1 MIRVSLSDQVLDNR
15 VASEAFVRRGK
26 PKWLKAQLPRGEQYG
41 DLLRL
46 VKDQNL
52 HTVCEEASCPNLG
65 ECWSAGVAT
74 LMILGDTCTR
84 SCGFCHIKTGR
95 PPVLDTDEPKRVA
108 EAVKTMDLNYVVITS
123 VNRDELPDG
132 GAAIWAET
140 IQRTRDASPTTKIE
154 VLIPDFCGDWAA
166 LQRVLDAKPD
176 VLNHNLE
183 TVQRMYPAVRPQ
195 AKYDRS
201 IELLRRTKEQGF
213 VTKTGIMV
221 GIGETDGEVEQLMR
235 DVVEGTAVLG
245 DETKRRRNE
254 ADRSHRSS
262 LIAHRSCCDILT
274 IGHYLQPSAHHLPV
288 HRFVEPAT
296 FAEYKQRG
304 EAIGFTHVESGPM
317 VRSSYHADKTAKAAK
332 AAK

>member
-1 MIRVSLSDQVLDNR
+1 MPMVRVSLSDQVLDNR

-46 VKDQNL
+46 VKDQKL

-108 EAVKTMDLNYVVITS
+108 EAVKTMGLNYVVITS

-140 IQRTRDASPTTKIE
+140 INRTREASPDTQIE
-154 VLIPDFCGDWAA
+154 VLIPDFCGDWDA

-201 IELLRRTKEQGF
+201 IELLRRSKEQGF

-221 GIGETDGEVEQLMR
+221 GIGETDDEVEQLMR
-235 DVVEGTAVLG
+235 DVVEGTGVAG
-245 DETKRRRNE
+245 SPAT
-254 ADRSHRSS
+254 A
-262 LIAHRSCCDILT
+262 CDILT
-274 IGHYLQPSAHHLPV
+274 IGQYLQPSPHHLPV
-288 HRFVEPAT
+288 QRFVEPAT
-296 FAEYKQRG
+296 FAEYKRQG

-317 VRSSYHADKTAKAAK
+317 VRSSYHADKTAMAAR
-332 AAK
+332 ASAEP

>member
-15 VASEAFVRRGK
+15 VAADSFVRRGK
-26 PKWLKAQLPRGEQYG
+26 PKWLKAQLPRGQQYS

-108 EAVKTMDLNYVVITS
+108 EAVRTMDLNYVVITS

-132 GAAIWAET
+132 GAGIWAET
-140 IQRTRDASPTTKIE
+140 IRRTRDASPRTQIE
-154 VLIPDFCGDWAA
+154 VLIPDFCGDWEA
-166 LQRVLDAKPD
+166 LQTVLDAGPD

-183 TVQRMYPAVRPQ
+183 TVRRMYSAVRPQ

-201 IELLRRTKEQGF
+201 IELLRLTKEQGF
-213 VTKTGIMV
+213 IAKTGIMV
-221 GIGETDGEVEQLMR
+221 GIGETDGEVEQLMH
-235 DVVEGTAVLG
+235 DVIAGT
-245 DETKRRRNE
+245 TC
-254 ADRSHRSS
+254 ADG
-262 LIAHRSCCDILT
+262 AACDILT
-274 IGHYLQPSAHHLPV
+274 IGQYLQPSPHHLPV
-288 HRFVEPAT
+288 QRFVEPAT
-296 FAEYKQRG
+296 FDRFKQQG

-317 VRSSYHADKTAKAAK
+317 VRSSYHADKTAMAAK
-332 AAK
+332 AAEA

>member
-15 VASEAFVRRGK
+15 VASDAFVRRGK
-26 PKWLKAQLPRGEQYG
+26 PKWLKAQLPRGEQYS

-46 VKDQNL
+46 VKDQKL

-95 PPVLDTDEPKRVA
+95 PPVLDSDEPKRVA

-140 IQRTRDASPTTKIE
+140 IQRTRDASPTTQIE
-154 VLIPDFCGDWAA
+154 VLIPDFCGDWEA
-166 LQRVLDAKPD
+166 LQRVLDARPD

-201 IELLRRTKEQGF
+201 IELLRRSKEQGF

-221 GIGETDGEVEQLMR
+221 GIGETDDEVEQLMR
-235 DVVEGTAVLG
+235 DVVEGTAVVG
-245 DETKRRRNE
+245 SP
-254 ADRSHRSS
+254 A
-262 LIAHRSCCDILT
+262 AACDILT
-274 IGHYLQPSAHHLPV
+274 IGQYLQPSPHHLPV
-288 HRFVEPAT
+288 QRFVEPAT
-296 FAEYKQRG
+296 FAEYKRQG
-304 EAIGFTHVESGPM
+304 EVIGFTHVESGPM
-317 VRSSYHADKTAKAAK
+317 VRSSYHADKTAMAAK

>member
-15 VASEAFVRRGK
+15 VASDAFVRRGK
-26 PKWLKAQLPRGEQYG
+26 PKWLKAQLPRGEQYS

-46 VKDQNL
+46 VKDQKL

-95 PPVLDTDEPKRVA
+95 PPVLDSDEPKRVA

-140 IQRTRDASPTTKIE
+140 IQRTRDASPTTQIE
-154 VLIPDFCGDWAA
+154 VLIPDFCGDWEA
-166 LQRVLDAKPD
+166 LQRVLDARPD

-195 AKYDRS
+195 HPPRLLEDLAGIVRVGEDIVQNDG
-201 IELLRRTKEQGF
+201 IEALGVEIQCMHVALAQAAVIGARQKQIDSRKVAGP
-213 VTKTGIMV
+213 GI
-221 GIGETDGEVEQLMR
+221 
-235 DVVEGTAVLG
+235 DV
-245 DETKRRRNE
+245 D
-254 ADRSHRSS
+254 ADR
-262 LIAHRSCCDILT
+262 T
-274 IGHYLQPSAHHLPV
+274 IC
-288 HRFVEPAT
+288 PAR
-296 FAEYKQRG
+296 E
-304 EAIGFTHVESGPM
+304 
-317 VRSSYHADKTAKAAK
+317 
-332 AAK
+332 